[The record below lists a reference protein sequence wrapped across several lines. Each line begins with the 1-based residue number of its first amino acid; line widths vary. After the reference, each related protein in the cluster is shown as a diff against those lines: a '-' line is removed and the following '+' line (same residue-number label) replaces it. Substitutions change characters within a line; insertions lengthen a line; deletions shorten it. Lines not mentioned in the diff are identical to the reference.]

1 MILWNQKLKKT
12 IDLFRGVESE
22 FRVRDI
28 NIDGVIESFNNGKE
42 QGLVLVLYNKYNPNL
57 DVCLWAYLP
66 KERDCNNQMRIVVG
80 KSKDRLPDNT
90 WGEELYSEVITEK
103 TARALHDKARE
114 KVIELVLNNYD
125 KKWSLKL

>member
-57 DVCLWAYLP
+57 DVCIWAYLP

-90 WGEELYSEVITEK
+90 WSEELYSEVITEK

>member
-1 MILWNQKLKKT
+1 M
-12 IDLFRGVESE
+12 FRGVESE

-42 QGLVLVLYNKYNPNL
+42 QGLVLVIYNKYNPNL
-57 DVCLWAYLP
+57 DVCLWVYLP
-66 KERDCNNQMRIVVG
+66 NERDCNNQLRIVMG

-90 WGEELYSEVITEK
+90 WSEELYSEVITAK
-103 TARALHDKARE
+103 TARALHDKSRE
-114 KVIELVLNNYD
+114 KVIDLILNNYD